1 MRQSLKKIN
10 KDSFIGIVFLIII
23 FIIPV
28 VTLCGGASSDDAVMA
43 EAEEVL
49 SNNGTMAGNVDADS
63 LGTTKGDGV
72 QADAGQTMGTAGES
86 NVEVG
91 AGIEPENPLF
101 TRIQNTLNGF
111 TESMFL
117 RPLFIEGNT
126 SLTSILTGGTYMES
140 TQVLLGKENWLFY
153 KTQNDGYPIYD
164 YMGINHFSEEEMAAM
179 ASNLILARDYFEKE
193 KGIRFVAATI
203 PNKEI
208 IYEEYMPDTIAR
220 VNSVSRGEQFASYM
234 KSNTDVAYVYP
245 KAAFLEQKEQYPL
258 FYKTDTHWNHIGAFV
273 GIQEIF
279 NTLYGSKAT
288 PDSVVFT
295 EGQKD
300 FAGDLSVIAG
310 VSEKYG
316 IDTVYEFDPAS
327 VDLSQKREETA
338 IVVGDSFGGFLSVIA
353 RGYYEEVY
361 WIDTDEFRFSMV
373 DDYGADV
380 IIWETVERLQET
392 YMQESLLD

>member
-1 MRQSLKKIN
+1 MRQNVRKISRDN
-10 KDSFIGIVFLIII
+10 FIALVFLAII
-23 FIIPV
+23 FIIPI
-28 VTLCGGASSDDAVMA
+28 VTLCGGTSSDETVMA
-43 EAEEVL
+43 EAAEVL
-49 SNNGTMAGNVDADS
+49 SNNGTTAGNIDADS
-63 LGTTKGDGV
+63 FTTQGDNG
-72 QADAGQTMGTAGES
+72 QANAGQTT
-86 NVEVG
+86 VEG
-91 AGIEPENPLF
+91 GGSMEPANPFF
-101 TRIQNTLNGF
+101 TRIQNALNDF
-111 TESMFL
+111 TESLFL

-126 SLTSILTGGTYMES
+126 KLTSILTGGTYMES

-208 IYEEYMPDTIAR
+208 VYAEYMPDTIAR
-220 VNSVSRGEQFASYM
+220 VNSVSRGEQFATYM
-234 KSNTDVAYVYP
+234 QNNTDVAYVYP
-245 KAAFLEQKEQYPL
+245 KAAFLEQKEHYPL

-273 GIQEIF
+273 GVQEIF
-279 NTLYGSKAT
+279 NTLYGSKMA
-288 PDSVVFT
+288 PEGVVFT
-295 EGQKD
+295 QGQKD

-310 VSEKYG
+310 VADEYA
-316 IDTVYEFDPAS
+316 IDTVYEFDPES
-327 VDLSQKREETA
+327 VDSSQKRMETA

-361 WIDTDEFRFSMV
+361 WIDTDEFRVSMV
-373 DDYGADV
+373 DEYGADV
-380 IIWETVERLQET
+380 VIWETVERLQET

>member
-1 MRQSLKKIN
+1 MRQNVRKISRDN
-10 KDSFIGIVFLIII
+10 FIALVFLAII
-23 FIIPV
+23 FIIPI
-28 VTLCGGASSDDAVMA
+28 VTLCGGTSSDETVMA
-43 EAEEVL
+43 EAAEVL
-49 SNNGTMAGNVDADS
+49 SNNGTTAGNIDADS
-63 LGTTKGDGV
+63 FTTQGDNG
-72 QADAGQTMGTAGES
+72 QANAGQTT
-86 NVEVG
+86 VEG
-91 AGIEPENPLF
+91 GGSMEPANLFF
-101 TRIQNTLNGF
+101 TRIQNALNDF
-111 TESMFL
+111 TESLFL

-126 SLTSILTGGTYMES
+126 KLTSILTGGTYMES

-208 IYEEYMPDTIAR
+208 VYAEYMPDTIAR
-220 VNSVSRGEQFASYM
+220 VNSVSRGEQFATYM
-234 KSNTDVAYVYP
+234 QNNTDVAYVYP
-245 KAAFLEQKEQYPL
+245 KAAFLEQKEHYPL

-273 GIQEIF
+273 GVQEIF
-279 NTLYGSKAT
+279 NTLYGSKMA
-288 PDSVVFT
+288 PEGVVFT
-295 EGQKD
+295 QGRKD

-310 VSEKYG
+310 VADQYA
-316 IDTVYEFDPAS
+316 IDTVYEFDPESADS
-327 VDLSQKREETA
+327 SQKRMETA

-361 WIDTDEFRFSMV
+361 WIDTDEFRVSMV
-373 DDYGADV
+373 DEYGADV
-380 IIWETVERLQET
+380 VIWETVERLQET